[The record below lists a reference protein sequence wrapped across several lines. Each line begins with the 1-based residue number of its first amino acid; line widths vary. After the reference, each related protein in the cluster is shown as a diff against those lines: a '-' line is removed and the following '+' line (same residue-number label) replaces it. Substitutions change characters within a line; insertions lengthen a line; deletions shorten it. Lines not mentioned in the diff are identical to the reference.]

1 MSESLGFTGL
11 RDIAPSRILSGVA
24 RPKAPAAIAVG
35 QRIRKARLD
44 AGYAKQKDF
53 AKAIGSSQSEL
64 SGWETGARRPELPTL
79 RRIAKAPK
87 VTATIDELAGD
98 SYDSLDTT
106 ADADDKSGALADE
119 IVTTPQKGQGKTER
133 STPPDHGTVR
143 PKEFEQPAM
152 LKGCVYDGQDST
164 RLLRA
169 AAEKE
174 ARSLETQA
182 DFFEDLAERFRDFA
196 RDIRAAKRKP
206 RVPPRRRR
214 SRRKA
219 SR

>member
-1 MSESLGFTGL
+1 MALPERPAPPKSELASILRVQRAKLDVTQTKIARRMGATQSQVAKWESRSIPGAQWIPDMSSAYELPPEVL
-11 RDIAPSRILSGVA
+11 
-24 RPKAPAAIAVG
+24 
-35 QRIRKARLD
+35 LD
-44 AGYAKQKDF
+44 AIKRAKR
-53 AKAIGSSQSEL
+53 A
-64 SGWETGARRPELPTL
+64 
-79 RRIAKAPK
+79 
-87 VTATIDELAGD
+87 
-98 SYDSLDTT
+98 DSLDTPSPG
-106 ADADDKSGALADE
+106 DDKDDPPPSKHVVG
-119 IVTTPQKGQGKTER
+119 QKKGQGKTER

-152 LKGCVYDGQDST
+152 LQGGVYDGQDST

-196 RDIRAAKRKP
+196 RDIRVAKRKP